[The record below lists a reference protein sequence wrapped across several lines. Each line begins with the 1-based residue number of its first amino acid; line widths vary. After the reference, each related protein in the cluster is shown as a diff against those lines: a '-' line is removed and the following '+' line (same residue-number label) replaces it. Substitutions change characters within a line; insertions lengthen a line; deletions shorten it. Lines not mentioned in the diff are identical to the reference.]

1 MQVNNRLLP
10 NRQQIEG
17 FSAPDDGAAIYM
29 VNLLKYR
36 EHAAYED
43 GRNSDLS
50 GREAYEIYGDGVPA
64 CIEKVGG
71 KIVFAGTVRRLMLG
85 EVEDLWDDIA
95 IAMYPSR
102 KAMLDMMMLPEYEEI
117 TVHRNAGLEGQ
128 LNIETVGGMLV

>member
-71 KIVFAGTVRRLMLG
+71 KIVFAGTVRQRELQRKKSDW
-85 EVEDLWDDIA
+85 ED
-95 IAMYPSR
+95 
-102 KAMLDMMMLPEYEEI
+102 
-117 TVHRNAGLEGQ
+117 GLIKLSSNLSELH
-128 LNIETVGGMLV
+128 LNISLVTESLNPTKRH